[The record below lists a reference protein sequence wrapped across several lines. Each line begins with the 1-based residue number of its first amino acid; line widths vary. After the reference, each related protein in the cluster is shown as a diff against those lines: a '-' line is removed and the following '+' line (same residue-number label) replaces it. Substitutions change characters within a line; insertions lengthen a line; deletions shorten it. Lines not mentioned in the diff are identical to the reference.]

1 MLDAATKGGFEIS
14 KIGVD
19 RVVDTNAAQKSR
31 TGFMLQ
37 VHDSAFGKVIADQ
50 FSGQNDAYLVVERVK
65 FKVVLAT
72 AYFAS
77 IATDATIR
85 TLSPSLADVKYW
97 AGCGAVFFSKSHSS
111 LRSVP
116 RHKDVEAD
124 AESQTRASQNLDLT

>member
-37 VHDSAFGKVIADQ
+37 VHDLAFGKVIADQ

-65 FKVVLAT
+65 YKVVLAT
-72 AYFAS
+72 AYFGS
-77 IATDATIR
+77 IATDATIC
-85 TLSPSLADVKYW
+85 TLGILLVQPD
-97 AGCGAVFFSKSHSS
+97 
-111 LRSVP
+111 RRPNSVTVTA
-116 RHKDVEAD
+116 RC
-124 AESQTRASQNLDLT
+124 S